1 MATDYTNYTSTYV
14 STTKTTVNASTSST
28 FDSSTSHTETI
39 TAVNS
44 STFYAS
50 ATPAVLGCALT
61 QGIVSMSDSSTD
73 YQIWLYLY
81 TNSSSSS
88 CSNNNLVALYG
99 NVDTTYGFA
108 VSVNLSNFG
117 YDCDNRQL
125 FFTGFMDVYGVNTTT
140 NYTVDISTTLP
151 VVSSTNPCGITLNT
165 YDLTDT
171 PYTTTYSFYAGTST
185 SFFLTITINNQYDVN
200 DKTLTPTSISLTF
213 TSAPSTNDDYFNVF
227 SAIGYLCMM
236 FYGIGYQASVDEDST
251 SETQTQTITNQT
263 QTINNS
269 IKIIEMLSALSWWYF
284 VPDYYNNN
292 DWA

>member
-50 ATPAVLGCALT
+50 ATLAVSGCDLT

-88 CSNNNLVALYG
+88 CSNNNLVVLYG
-99 NVDTTYGFA
+99 YVDTTYGFA

-125 FFTGFMDVYGVNTTT
+125 FFTGF
-140 NYTVDISTTLP
+140 
-151 VVSSTNPCGITLNT
+151 
-165 YDLTDT
+165 
-171 PYTTTYSFYAGTST
+171 
-185 SFFLTITINNQYDVN
+185 FFKHYCTKFI
-200 DKTLTPTSISLTF
+200 
-213 TSAPSTNDDYFNVF
+213 
-227 SAIGYLCMM
+227 
-236 FYGIGYQASVDEDST
+236 
-251 SETQTQTITNQT
+251 
-263 QTINNS
+263 
-269 IKIIEMLSALSWWYF
+269 
-284 VPDYYNNN
+284 
-292 DWA
+292 

>member
-140 NYTVDISTTLP
+140 NYTVSISTTLP
-151 VVSSTNPCGITLNT
+151 VVSSTSSTNPCDITLNT
-165 YDLTDT
+165 GDFTNQI
-171 PYTTTYSFYAGTST
+171 YTTIYTFYAGTST

-251 SETQTQTITNQT
+251 SETQTQTI
-263 QTINNS
+263 NNS

>member
-1 MATDYTNYTSTYV
+1 MATDYTNYV

-50 ATPAVLGCALT
+50 ATPAVSGCDLT

-88 CSNNNLVALYG
+88 CSNNNLVVLYG
-99 NVDTTYGFA
+99 YVDTTYGFA

-151 VVSSTNPCGITLNT
+151 VVSSTSSTNPCGITLNT
-165 YDLTDT
+165 YDLIDT
-171 PYTTTYSFYAGTST
+171 QYTTIYTFYAGTST

-251 SETQTQTITNQT
+251 SETQTQTI
-263 QTINNS
+263 NNS